1 MPRSYQVNVK
11 TKEIMSKES
20 RKKAKNSK
28 KEYLQMLQR
37 VDICLKLQKES
48 SLVELS
54 VSKM

>member
-1 MPRSYQVNVK
+1 MK